1 MRGLK
6 RVEIIANH
14 SVEQDIMDALEE
26 KKLADYFTKIPSVH
40 GRGNSDPKRGD
51 HIWPEENFILIIYCE
66 EKQAGEIE
74 RQVENLRD
82 IFPDEG
88 ICCFVSG

>member
-14 SVEQDIMDALEE
+14 SIERDVMQSLESTGF
-26 KKLADYFTKIPSVH
+26 AGCFTKIPNVH

-51 HIWPEENFILIIYCE
+51 HIWPEENFLLIIYCNDQEAEVIE
-66 EKQAGEIE
+66 EAING
-74 RQVENLRD
+74 LRGD
-82 IFPDEG
+82 FPDEG
-88 ICCFVSG
+88 VTCFVTD

>member
-14 SVEQDIMDALEE
+14 SVESDVMESLES
-26 KKLADYFTKIPSVH
+26 KGFAGHLTKIPSVH

-51 HIWPEENFILIIYCE
+51 HIWPEENFLLIIYCNDQEAGVIE
-66 EKQAGEIE
+66 EAIDG
-74 RQVENLRD
+74 LRD
-82 IFPDEG
+82 DFPDEG
-88 ICCFVSG
+88 ICCFVTD

>member
-14 SVEQDIMDALEE
+14 SVEQDIMDILER
-26 KKLADYFTKIPSVH
+26 KRLANHFTKIPSVH
-40 GRGNSDPKRGD
+40 GRGDAGPKRGD

-66 EKQAGEIE
+66 DNQASIIENAMEEIRE
-74 RQVENLRD
+74 G
-82 IFPDEG
+82 FPDEG
-88 ICCFVSG
+88 IRCFVTG

>member
-14 SVEQDIMDALEE
+14 SVEEDIMESLE
-26 KKLADYFTKIPSVH
+26 KNRLAEYYTKIPSIH
-40 GRGNSDPKRGD
+40 GRGNADPKRGD

-66 EKQAGEIE
+66 EEQAGMIEGAIDEIRE
-74 RQVENLRD
+74 L
-82 IFPDEG
+82 FPDEG
-88 ICCFVSG
+88 IRCFVTG

>member
-14 SVEQDIMDALEE
+14 SVEQDIMDALEQ
-26 KKLADYFTKIPSVH
+26 KQLAGYFTKIPSVH
-40 GRGNSDPKRGD
+40 GRGNADPKRGD

-66 EKQAGEIE
+66 NENASII
-74 RQVENLRD
+74 ENLMEKLRED
-82 IFPDEG
+82 FPEEG
-88 ICCFVSG
+88 IRCFVTG